1 MFYYQT
7 ICIRSETKI
16 LYDIVLL
23 DIVSKGLFV
32 IVLSAESY
40 VQKENYTIDIVR
52 FFFVECI
59 FIFSTI

>member
-7 ICIRSETKI
+7 NCIRSETKI

-32 IVLSAESY
+32 IVLSAKSY
-40 VQKENYTIDIVR
+40 VYI
-52 FFFVECI
+52 
-59 FIFSTI
+59 